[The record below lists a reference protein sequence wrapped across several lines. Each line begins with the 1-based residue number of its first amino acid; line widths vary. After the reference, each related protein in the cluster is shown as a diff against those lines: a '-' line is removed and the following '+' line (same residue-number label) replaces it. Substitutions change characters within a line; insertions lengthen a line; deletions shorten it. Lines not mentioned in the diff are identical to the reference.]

1 VISLSLQIRL
11 KVRNIKM
18 SLPVIKLPAINSMN
32 YQMAEWRVRGIGVLT
47 LTKIKRVP
55 GAGL

>member
-32 YQMAEWRVRGIGVLT
+32 YQMAEGRVRGIGVLT